1 MELKTLDYS
10 VNDGIA
16 RITLCRPA
24 ELNTMNGDFWP
35 EMVQVF
41 RAIEHDMAVRCRRQS
56 YSAARRHRRCP
67 RRKARAAPRV
77 RRVTAP

>member
-10 VNDGIA
+10 VSDGIA

-41 RAIEHDMAVRCRRQS
+41 KAIEHDMAVRCVILAS
-56 YSAARRHRRCP
+56 TGKHF
-67 RRKARAAPRV
+67 
-77 RRVTAP
+77 TAGLDLKWAGQPSVAT